1 MKLVAGYYE
10 FTGLYCLRGFVPNK
24 QLFYKDIIMKNK
36 SKKLEIIDTA
46 KTLREKF
53 QEQLRLNKEKKEKE
67 KKGKTESH
75 SEDNTGKP

>member
-1 MKLVAGYYE
+1 
-10 FTGLYCLRGFVPNK
+10 
-24 QLFYKDIIMKNK
+24 MKNK

-46 KTLREKF
+46 KTLREKL

>member
-1 MKLVAGYYE
+1 M
-10 FTGLYCLRGFVPNK
+10 
-24 QLFYKDIIMKNK
+24 K

-46 KTLREKF
+46 KTLREML
-53 QEQLRLNKEKKEKE
+53 QEQHKLNKEKKEKE